1 MSRNL
6 PATLVAI
13 FIMAACGPSTR
24 NSVSP
29 QVHASATNQDNRIS
43 NAAAGTDLNETGIH
57 AMLAERTALSL
68 LDLPVS
74 DRGEI
79 ILSEG
84 YYEAEFKSYCLQPG
98 TPDPSDRDA
107 YLQMPL
113 AGPRREILETALR
126 NSINRPDL
134 RQEHIQLLLWSV
146 VSGSDFNRLAP
157 GVKRTAGQLLTA
169 KQVFELK
176 GGVMGLVKT
185 ASALLPESALGNS
198 YKQVRN
204 LFEIGSDS
212 YEAYE
217 RIAVLRQPSVIRY
230 PDYKKDQ
237 WYKHAEGYYLRYFPK
252 GYQRVKVQVYVPEGL
267 LDSAG
272 LYHGQHLLFD
282 PVSTMA
288 IPANS
293 NAQRLGI
300 GAPVADVIRKVI
312 QIHREMKPRREPSPK
327 PTFPKPPAAE
337 TSEILK

>member
-1 MSRNL
+1 VNHAETASLDHQRFSESSAL
-6 PATLVAI
+6 PGQTSLQVL
-13 FIMAACGPSTR
+13 PEEST
-24 NSVSP
+24 
-29 QVHASATNQDNRIS
+29 AS
-43 NAAAGTDLNETGIH
+43 
-57 AMLAERTALSL
+57 SL
-68 LDLPVS
+68 LDLPVT

-98 TPDPSDRDA
+98 TPDPTDRDA

-113 AGPRREILETALR
+113 AGPRKEILETALR
-126 NSINRPDL
+126 NSIDRPDL
-134 RQEHIQLLLWSV
+134 NQQHIQLLLWSV

-157 GVKRTAGQLLTA
+157 DVKRTAGQLLTP

-185 ASALLPESALGNS
+185 ASVLLPESALGNS

-204 LFEIGSDS
+204 LFELGSNS

-217 RIAVLRQPSVIRY
+217 RIAVLRQPSVVRY

-237 WYKHAEGYYLRYFPK
+237 WYRHVDGYYLRYFPK

-267 LDSAG
+267 LDSVG
-272 LYHGQHLLFD
+272 LHQGQYLFFD

-312 QIHREMKPRREPSPK
+312 QIHREQDGNRRPSPRPSSPK
-327 PTFPKPPAAE
+327 PPTGAKG
-337 TSEILK
+337 EILK